1 MLIYISIENTILQV
15 QTIIYLKEIKMDMKW
30 NLDTLY
36 TSFES
41 NNFLNDIKELE
52 SNITELNNWVE
63 KELSKSAALQDNYAE
78 IGNIIRKYL
87 DSYINIR
94 KLYSAL
100 SSYAELTFS
109 VDASNNTAKRYTEIL
124 EHKLPEITKATVQFA
139 RWISLINNI
148 DKVIKNSGLLKEH
161 SFYLEEISNNSKY
174 LLTDKEE
181 ILAAKLKNTGSNAWS
196 QLWNVLTSK
205 VKVEIEIDGKQKE
218 LPLPVVRNMANESD
232 ADIRKK
238 AFYAEIDVY
247 KKFEEAAAGALNSI
261 KGEVITISE
270 LRGYKSPLHMTLINS
285 RMDEKTLNA
294 MLTAIQEYLPVFRK
308 YFRKK
313 AELLGHRKG
322 LPFYDLFAPME
333 IKSDEKNS
341 KNKNLTFTYK
351 QAREFIV
358 NKFRDFSDN
367 LADFADNAFK
377 NNWIDAEQREGKRG
391 GAFCENLHVIGESR
405 IMSNFDGSFSG
416 LTTLAHELGHGYH
429 GHCLKNESF
438 LNSDYPMPLAE
449 TASIFCETLI
459 INAAIKNASETEAY
473 TILENS
479 IQSDAQI
486 IVDIYSRFLFESELF
501 EKRKTSSLS
510 VEELKN
516 IMLNAQKKSYGDG
529 LDQNQLHPYMWAC
542 KPHYYYADFNFYNFP
557 YAFGLLFA
565 KGLYAEYLKTGDSF
579 IDKYDNLLKETGKNN
594 IADVTSMMG
603 IDIQSTEFWKNSLE
617 LTAKDIEK
625 FVKAAGN

>member
-1 MLIYISIENTILQV
+1 
-15 QTIIYLKEIKMDMKW
+15 MKW
-30 NLDTLY
+30 NLDALY

-41 NNFLNDIKELE
+41 DDFLNDIKEMDT
-52 SNITELNNWVE
+52 NIKELNKWAV
-63 KELSKSAALQDNYAE
+63 KKLSKPAAVHDNPAE
-78 IGNIIRKYL
+78 IGSIIRKYL
-87 DSYINIR
+87 DLYISIR

-100 SSYAELTFS
+100 SSFAELTFS
-109 VDASNNTAKRYTEIL
+109 VDASNNTAKKYTEIL
-124 EHKLPEITKATVQFA
+124 EQRIPEITKATVQFT
-139 RWISLINNI
+139 RWLALVKNI
-148 DKVIKNSGLLKEH
+148 EKVIKNSELLKEH
-161 SFYLEEISNNSKY
+161 SFYLKEISNNSKY
-174 LLTDKEE
+174 LLSDKEE
-181 ILAAKLKNTGSNAWS
+181 ILASKLKNTGSNAWS

-205 VKVEIEIDGKQKE
+205 VKVDIEIDGVPKE
-218 LPLPVVRNMANESD
+218 LPLPVVRNMAHE
-232 ADIRKK
+232 ADSNTRKQ
-238 AFYAEIDVY
+238 AFNAEIAVY
-247 KKFEEAAAGALNSI
+247 KKFEESAAASLNSV

-294 MLTAIQEYLPVFRK
+294 MFSAIKEYLPVFRK

-313 AELLGHRKG
+313 AEVLGHSNG

-333 IKSDEKNS
+333 KESITNDSTEK
-341 KNKNLTFTYK
+341 KLTFNYT
-351 QAREFIV
+351 QAKEFIV
-358 NKFRDFSDN
+358 ARFRNFSKSMGDY
-367 LADFADNAFK
+367 AENAFD

-429 GHCLKNESF
+429 GHCLKDESF

-459 INAAIKNASETEAY
+459 INEAIKNATDSEAY

-479 IQSDAQI
+479 IQSDAQV

-501 EKRKTSSLS
+501 EKRKSSSLS
-510 VEELKN
+510 VEELKT
-516 IMLNAQKKSYGDG
+516 IMLNAQKKSYGNG
-529 LDQNQLHPYMWAC
+529 LDQEQLHPYMWAC

-565 KGLYAEYLKTGDSF
+565 KGLYAEYLKTGKSF
-579 IDKYDNLLKETGKNN
+579 IEKYDNLLKETGKNTISN
-594 IADVTSMMG
+594 VTAMMG
-603 IDIQSTEFWKNSLE
+603 IDIQSTDFWKSSLE
-617 LTAKDIEK
+617 LTAKDIEN
-625 FVKAAGN
+625 FINSAG

>member
-1 MLIYISIENTILQV
+1 MN
-15 QTIIYLKEIKMDMKW
+15 MKW

-41 NNFLNDIKELE
+41 NEFLNDIKELDT
-52 SNITELNNWVE
+52 NITKLNSWVE
-63 KELSKSAALQDNYAE
+63 KELIESAAIQDNNAE

-109 VDASNNTAKRYTEIL
+109 VDASNNTAKKYTEIL
-124 EHKLPEITKATVQFA
+124 EQKLPEITKATVKFT
-139 RWISLINNI
+139 RWISLVKNI

-161 SFYLEEISNNSKY
+161 SFYLNEISNNSNY

-181 ILAAKLKNTGSNAWS
+181 VLASKLKNTGSNAWS

-205 VKVEIEIDGKQKE
+205 VKVDIEINGEKKE
-218 LPLPVVRNMANESD
+218 LPLPVVRNMAND
-232 ADIRKK
+232 ADNNIRKN

-247 KKFEEAAAGALNSI
+247 KKFDEAAAGALNSV
-261 KGEVITISE
+261 KGEVITVSE
-270 LRGYKSPLHMTLINS
+270 LRGYKSPLEMTLINS

-294 MLTAIQEYLPVFRK
+294 MFSAIKEYLPVFRK
-308 YFRKK
+308 YFKKK
-313 AELLGHRKG
+313 AELLGHKKG
-322 LPFYDLFAPME
+322 LPFYDLFAPMTKQLVDKE
-333 IKSDEKNS
+333 DNESE
-341 KNKNLTFTYK
+341 LTFTYE
-351 QAREFIV
+351 QAIEFIV

-367 LADFADNAFK
+367 LADYAENAFE

-416 LTTLAHELGHGYH
+416 VTTLAHELGHGYH

-438 LNSDYPMPLAE
+438 LNSDYPMPIAE

-479 IQSDAQI
+479 IQSDAQV

-501 EKRKTSSLS
+501 EKRKDSSLS
-510 VEELKN
+510 VKDLKN
-516 IMLNAQKKSYGDG
+516 IMIGAQKKSYGDG
-529 LDQNQLHPYMWAC
+529 LDQDQLHPYMWAC

-565 KGLYAEYLKTGDSF
+565 KGLYAEYLKTGNSF
-579 IDKYDNLLKETGKNN
+579 IDKYDNLLKETGKNT
-594 IADVTSMMG
+594 IADVTAMMG
-603 IDIQSTEFWKNSLE
+603 IDIQSPEFWKSSLE
-617 LTAKDIEK
+617 LTAKDIDK
-625 FVKAAGN
+625 FISCAG

>member
-1 MLIYISIENTILQV
+1 
-15 QTIIYLKEIKMDMKW
+15 MDMKW
-30 NLDTLY
+30 NLNTLY
-36 TSFES
+36 TSFETD
-41 NNFLNDIKELE
+41 NFPGDIKELDT
-52 SNITELNNWVE
+52 NINKLNKWTQ

-100 SSYAELTFS
+100 SSYTELTFS
-109 VDASNNTAKRYTEIL
+109 VDASNNTAKKYTEIL

-148 DKVIKNSGLLKEH
+148 NKVIKNSGLLKEH
-161 SFYLEEISNNSKY
+161 SFYLKEIRDNSKY
-174 LLTDKEE
+174 LLSEKEE
-181 ILAAKLKNTGSNAWS
+181 ILASKLKNTGSNAWS
-196 QLWNVLTSK
+196 QLWNVLTST
-205 VKVEIEIDGKQKE
+205 VKVDIEIDGEKKQ
-218 LPLPVVRNMANESD
+218 LPLPVVRNMAND
-232 ADIRKK
+232 ADSNIRKN

-247 KKFEEAAAGALNSI
+247 KKFEESAAASLNNV

-270 LRGYKSPLHMTLINS
+270 LRGYKSPLEMTLINS

-294 MLTAIQEYLPVFRK
+294 MISAIKEYLPVFRK

-313 AELLGHRKG
+313 AELMGHSNG
-322 LPFYDLFAPME
+322 LPFYDLFAPMT
-333 IKSDEKNS
+333 KTSDNKNS
-341 KNKNLTFTYK
+341 KKTELKFTYD
-351 QAREFIV
+351 QAKDFIV
-358 NKFRDFSDN
+358 SKFRDFSDN
-367 LADFADNAFK
+367 LADFADNAFE

-416 LTTLAHELGHGYH
+416 VTTLAHELGHGYH

-479 IQSDAQI
+479 IQSDAQV

-501 EKRKTSSLS
+501 EKRKSSSLS
-510 VEELKN
+510 VDELKD
-516 IMLNAQKKSYGDG
+516 IMINSQKQSYGDG
-529 LDQNQLHPYMWAC
+529 LDQEQLHPYMWAC

-579 IDKYDNLLKETGKNN
+579 IDKYDNLLKETGKNT
-594 IADVTSMMG
+594 IADVTAMMN
-603 IDIQSTEFWKNSLE
+603 IDIQSPEFWKSSLE

-625 FVKAAGN
+625 FVNISA

>member
-1 MLIYISIENTILQV
+1 
-15 QTIIYLKEIKMDMKW
+15 MDMKW
-30 NLDTLY
+30 NLDALY

-41 NNFLNDIKELE
+41 DNFLGDIKELDTNTE
-52 SNITELNNWVE
+52 ELNIWAE
-63 KELSKSAALQDNYAE
+63 KSLITSAAVQDNPAE

-109 VDASNNTAKRYTEIL
+109 VDASNHTAKKYTEIL
-124 EHKLPEITKATVQFA
+124 EQKLPDITKATVQFA
-139 RWISLINNI
+139 RWLSLVNNI

-161 SFYLEEISNNSKY
+161 NFYLKEISNNSKY

-181 ILAAKLKNTGSNAWS
+181 ILAAKLKNSGSNAWS
-196 QLWNVLTSK
+196 QLWNILTST
-205 VKVEIEIDGKQKE
+205 VKVDIKIDGEQKE
-218 LPLPVVRNMANESD
+218 LPLPVVRNMANEAD
-232 ADIRKK
+232 KDIRKK
-238 AFYAEIDVY
+238 AFNAELAVY
-247 KKFEEAAAGALNSI
+247 KKFEEAAAAALNGV
-261 KGEVITISE
+261 KGEVITLSE
-270 LRGYKSPLHMTLINS
+270 LRGYRSPLHMTLINS

-294 MLTAIQEYLPVFRK
+294 MFSAIQEYLPVFRK

-313 AELLGHRKG
+313 AELLGHSKG
-322 LPFYDLFAPME
+322 LPFYDLFAP
-333 IKSDEKNS
+333 ITKKSDTEKS
-341 KNKNLTFTYK
+341 KKDKLIFTYD

-358 NKFRDFSDN
+358 NKFREFSDN
-367 LADFADNAFK
+367 LADYADNAFE

-479 IQSDAQI
+479 IQSDAQV

-501 EKRKTSSLS
+501 EKRKDSSLS
-510 VEELKN
+510 VDELKD
-516 IMLNAQKKSYGDG
+516 IMINAQKESYGEG
-529 LDQNQLHPYMWAC
+529 LDPKQLHPYMWAC

-565 KGLYAEYLKTGDSF
+565 KGLYAEYLKTGKSF
-579 IDKYDNLLKETGKNN
+579 IEKYDNLLKETGKNN

-603 IDIQSTEFWKNSLE
+603 IDIQSTEFWKKSLK

-625 FVKAAGN
+625 FILL

>member
-1 MLIYISIENTILQV
+1 
-15 QTIIYLKEIKMDMKW
+15 MDMKW

-41 NNFLNDIKELE
+41 NEFLNDIKEMDT
-52 SNITELNNWVE
+52 NIAALNTWVE
-63 KELSKSAALQDNYAE
+63 KEFTKSAAVQDNPAE

-109 VDASNNTAKRYTEIL
+109 VDASNHTAKKYTEIL
-124 EHKLPEITKATVQFA
+124 EQKLPDITKATVQFA
-139 RWISLINNI
+139 RWLSLVNNI

-161 SFYLEEISNNSKY
+161 NFYLKEISNNSKY
-174 LLTDKEE
+174 LLTNKEE
-181 ILAAKLKNTGSNAWS
+181 ILAAKLKNSGSNAWS
-196 QLWNVLTSK
+196 QLWNILTST
-205 VKVEIEIDGKQKE
+205 VKVDIKIDGEQKE
-218 LPLPVVRNMANESD
+218 LPLPVVRNMANEAD
-232 ADIRKK
+232 KDIRKK
-238 AFYAEIDVY
+238 AFNAELAVY
-247 KKFEEAAAGALNSI
+247 KKFEEAAAAALNGV
-261 KGEVITISE
+261 KGEVITLSE

-294 MLTAIQEYLPVFRK
+294 MFSAIQEYLPVFRK

-313 AELLGHRKG
+313 AELLGHSKG
-322 LPFYDLFAPME
+322 LPFYDLFAP
-333 IKSDEKNS
+333 ITKKSDTEKS
-341 KNKNLTFTYK
+341 KKDKLIFTYD

-358 NKFRDFSDN
+358 NKFREFSDN
-367 LADFADNAFK
+367 LADYADNAFE

-479 IQSDAQI
+479 IQSDAQV

-501 EKRKTSSLS
+501 EKRKDSSLS
-510 VEELKN
+510 VDELKN
-516 IMLNAQKKSYGDG
+516 IMINAQKESYGDG
-529 LDQNQLHPYMWAC
+529 LDPEQLHPYMWAC

-565 KGLYAEYLKTGDSF
+565 KGLYAEYLKTGKSF
-579 IDKYDNLLKETGKNN
+579 IEKYDNLLKETGKNN

-603 IDIQSTEFWKNSLE
+603 IDIQSTEFWKKSLK

-625 FVKAAGN
+625 FILL

>member
-1 MLIYISIENTILQV
+1 
-15 QTIIYLKEIKMDMKW
+15 MDMKW
-30 NLDTLY
+30 NLNALY

-41 NNFLNDIKELE
+41 DDFLNDIKELDKNIEKQNIWAEE
-52 SNITELNNWVE
+52 SLLE
-63 KELSKSAALQDNYAE
+63 SAAVQDNHAD
-78 IGNIIRKYL
+78 IGNIIRQYL

-109 VDASNNTAKRYTEIL
+109 VDASNNTAKKYTEIL
-124 EHKLPEITKATVQFA
+124 EQRLPGITKAAVQFS
-139 RWISLINNI
+139 RWLSLVKNF

-161 SFYLEEISNNSKY
+161 SFYLKEIRVNSKY
-174 LLTDKEE
+174 LLSDKEE
-181 ILAAKLKNTGSNAWS
+181 ILVSKLKNTGSNAWS

-205 VKVEIEIDGKQKE
+205 VKVDIEIDGEQKE
-218 LPLPVVRNMANESD
+218 LPLPVIRNMANEAD
-232 ADIRKK
+232 AGTRKK
-238 AFYAEIDVY
+238 AFYAEIAVY
-247 KKFEEAAAGALNSI
+247 KKFEEAAAAALNSV
-261 KGEVITISE
+261 KGEVITVSE

-294 MLTAIQEYLPVFRK
+294 MFSAIKEYLPVFRK
-308 YFRKK
+308 YFNKK

-322 LPFYDLFAPME
+322 LPFYNLFAPME
-333 IKSDEKNS
+333 KSSE
-341 KNKNLTFTYK
+341 NKDAKELTFNYE
-351 QAREFIV
+351 QAKDFIV
-358 NKFRDFSDN
+358 DKFRDFSDN
-367 LADFADNAFK
+367 LADYAQNAFD

-429 GHCLKNESF
+429 GHCLINESF

-459 INAAIKNASETEAY
+459 INAAIKNASESEAY

-479 IQSDAQI
+479 IQSDAQV

-501 EKRKTSSLS
+501 DKRKSSSLS
-510 VEELKN
+510 VDELKE
-516 IMLNAQKKSYGDG
+516 IMLGAQKESYGDG
-529 LDQNQLHPYMWAC
+529 LDKDQLHPYMWAC
-542 KPHYYYADFNFYNFP
+542 KPHYYYADYNFYNFP

-565 KGLYAEYLKTGDSF
+565 KGLYAEYLKTGKSF
-579 IDKYDNLLKETGKNN
+579 IEKYDALLKATGKNTISN
-594 IADVTSMMG
+594 VTAMMG
-603 IDIQSTEFWKNSLE
+603 IDIQSTDFWKSSLE

-625 FVKAAGN
+625 FINSAG

>member
-1 MLIYISIENTILQV
+1 
-15 QTIIYLKEIKMDMKW
+15 MDMKW
-30 NLDTLY
+30 NLDALY

-41 NNFLNDIKELE
+41 DNFLGDIKELDTNTE
-52 SNITELNNWVE
+52 ELNIWAE
-63 KELSKSAALQDNYAE
+63 KSLITSAAVQDNPAE

-109 VDASNNTAKRYTEIL
+109 VDASNHTAKKYTEIL
-124 EHKLPEITKATVQFA
+124 EQKLPDITKATVQFA
-139 RWISLINNI
+139 RWLSLVNNI

-161 SFYLEEISNNSKY
+161 NFYLKEISNNSKY

-181 ILAAKLKNTGSNAWS
+181 ILAAKLKNSGSNAWS
-196 QLWNVLTSK
+196 QLWNILTST
-205 VKVEIEIDGKQKE
+205 VKVDIKIDGEQKE
-218 LPLPVVRNMANESD
+218 LPLPVVRNMANEAD
-232 ADIRKK
+232 KDIRKK
-238 AFYAEIDVY
+238 AFNAELAVY
-247 KKFEEAAAGALNSI
+247 KKFEEAAAAALNGV
-261 KGEVITISE
+261 KGEVITLSE

-294 MLTAIQEYLPVFRK
+294 MFSAIQEYLPVFRK

-313 AELLGHRKG
+313 AELLGHSKG
-322 LPFYDLFAPME
+322 LPFYDLFAP
-333 IKSDEKNS
+333 ITKKSDTEKS
-341 KNKNLTFTYK
+341 KKDKLIFTYD

-358 NKFRDFSDN
+358 NKFREFSDN
-367 LADFADNAFK
+367 LADYADNAFE

-479 IQSDAQI
+479 IQSDAQV

-501 EKRKTSSLS
+501 EKRKDSSLS
-510 VEELKN
+510 VDELKD
-516 IMLNAQKKSYGDG
+516 IMINAQKESYGEG
-529 LDQNQLHPYMWAC
+529 LDPKQLHPYMWAC

-565 KGLYAEYLKTGDSF
+565 KGLYAEYLKTGKSF
-579 IDKYDNLLKETGKNN
+579 IEKYDNLLKETGKNN

-603 IDIQSTEFWKNSLE
+603 IDIQSTEFWKKSLK

-625 FVKAAGN
+625 FILL

>member
-1 MLIYISIENTILQV
+1 
-15 QTIIYLKEIKMDMKW
+15 MKW
-30 NLDTLY
+30 NLDALY

-41 NNFLNDIKELE
+41 DNFLNDIKELDK
-52 SNITELNNWVE
+52 NIEELNIWVE
-63 KELSKSAALQDNYAE
+63 ESLIKSAAVQDNYAD
-78 IGNIIRKYL
+78 IGNIIRQYL

-109 VDASNNTAKRYTEIL
+109 VDASNSTAKKYTEIL
-124 EHKLPEITKATVQFA
+124 EQKLPELTKATVQFT
-139 RWISLINNI
+139 RWISLVKNI
-148 DKVIKNSGLLKEH
+148 DIVLKNSGLLKEH
-161 SFYLEEISNNSKY
+161 SYYLKEIRNNSKY

-181 ILAAKLKNTGSNAWS
+181 ILAARLKNTGSNAWS
-196 QLWNVLTSK
+196 QLWNILTST
-205 VKVEIEIDGKQKE
+205 VKVDIEINGEQKE
-218 LPLPVVRNMANESD
+218 LPLPIIRNMANEAD
-232 ADIRKK
+232 ASTRKK
-238 AFYAEIDVY
+238 AFDAEIAVY
-247 KKFEEAAAGALNSI
+247 KKFEESAAAALNSV

-270 LRGYKSPLHMTLINS
+270 LREYESPLKMTLINS

-294 MLTAIQEYLPVFRK
+294 MFFAIKEYLPVFRK
-308 YFRKK
+308 YFKKK
-313 AELLGHRKG
+313 AELLGHSNG
-322 LPFYDLFAPME
+322 LPFYDLFAPMTITSNDSE
-333 IKSDEKNS
+333 S
-341 KNKNLTFTYK
+341 KEEELTFDYN
-351 QAREFIV
+351 QAKEFIV
-358 NKFRDFSDN
+358 DKFRDFSDN
-367 LADFADNAFK
+367 LADYAEMAFE

-429 GHCLKNESF
+429 GHCLINESF

-459 INAAIKNASETEAY
+459 INAAIKNASESEAF

-479 IQSDAQI
+479 IQSDAQV

-501 EKRKTSSLS
+501 EKRKSSSLS

-516 IMLNAQKKSYGDG
+516 IMLNAQKESYGDG
-529 LDQNQLHPYMWAC
+529 LDQDQLHPYMWAC

-565 KGLYAEYLKTGDSF
+565 KGLYAEYLKTGKSF
-579 IDKYDNLLKETGKNN
+579 IEKYDTLLKATGKNT
-594 IADVTSMMG
+594 IAKVTSMMG
-603 IDIQSTEFWKNSLE
+603 IDIQSPEFWKSSLE
-617 LTAKDIEK
+617 LTAKDIENFIK
-625 FVKAAGN
+625 IK

>member
-1 MLIYISIENTILQV
+1 
-15 QTIIYLKEIKMDMKW
+15 MDMKW
-30 NLDTLY
+30 NLDALY

-41 NNFLNDIKELE
+41 DNFLGDIKELDTNTE
-52 SNITELNNWVE
+52 ELNIWAE
-63 KELSKSAALQDNYAE
+63 KSLITSAAVQDNPAE

-109 VDASNNTAKRYTEIL
+109 VDASNHTAKKYTEIL
-124 EHKLPEITKATVQFA
+124 EQKLPEITKATVQFA
-139 RWISLINNI
+139 RWLSLVNNI

-161 SFYLEEISNNSKY
+161 NFYLKEISNNSKY

-181 ILAAKLKNTGSNAWS
+181 ILAAKLKNSGSNAWS
-196 QLWNVLTSK
+196 QLWNILTST
-205 VKVEIEIDGKQKE
+205 VKVDIKIDGEQKE
-218 LPLPVVRNMANESD
+218 LPLPVVRNMANEAD
-232 ADIRKK
+232 KDIRKK
-238 AFYAEIDVY
+238 AFNAELAVY
-247 KKFEEAAAGALNSI
+247 KKFEEAAAAALNGV
-261 KGEVITISE
+261 KGEVITLSE

-294 MLTAIQEYLPVFRK
+294 MFSAIQEYLPVFRK

-313 AELLGHRKG
+313 AELLGHSKG
-322 LPFYDLFAPME
+322 LPFYDLFAP
-333 IKSDEKNS
+333 ITKKSDTEKS
-341 KNKNLTFTYK
+341 KKDKLIFTYD

-358 NKFRDFSDN
+358 NKFREFSDN
-367 LADFADNAFK
+367 LADYADNAFE

-479 IQSDAQI
+479 IQSDAQV

-501 EKRKTSSLS
+501 EKRKDSSLS
-510 VEELKN
+510 VDELKD
-516 IMLNAQKKSYGDG
+516 IMINAQKESYGEG
-529 LDQNQLHPYMWAC
+529 LDPKQLHPYMWAC

-565 KGLYAEYLKTGDSF
+565 KGLYAEYL
-579 IDKYDNLLKETGKNN
+579 
-594 IADVTSMMG
+594 
-603 IDIQSTEFWKNSLE
+603 
-617 LTAKDIEK
+617 
-625 FVKAAGN
+625 